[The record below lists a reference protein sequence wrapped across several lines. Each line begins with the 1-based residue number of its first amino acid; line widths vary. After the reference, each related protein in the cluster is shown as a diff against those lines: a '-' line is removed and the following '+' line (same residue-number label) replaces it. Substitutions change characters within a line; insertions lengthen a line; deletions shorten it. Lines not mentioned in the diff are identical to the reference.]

1 MQVKRMQIQRKIRWS
16 LWGTLGLMVALVWV
30 VGRPTE
36 DVQAQ
41 TPRTT
46 VVPQTVI
53 PVAPLTLTRERARGT
68 LRLLTLNLAHGRK
81 QSVHQY
87 LLSKSTFERNLQDI
101 AAVIRREQ
109 PDIAAFQEADA
120 PSNWS
125 GKFHHVDYLAAQSG
139 YPYSLLGEHV
149 RKMGLRYGTGFISLL
164 PMSNNLSHIFKPS
177 FPMPGKGFVIATIQ
191 WPGIP
196 TLKVDML
203 TVHLDPLRN
212 SMQRSQLQEIIDIVR
227 SRKHPVILTGDF
239 NNEWFK
245 ENSPLRSFAKTLNL
259 TTYQPF
265 NPYLYT
271 FPRFKK
277 RFDWV
282 FVPKGFE
289 FTSFRVFKD
298 ALSDHYG
305 IVTDIRAPAAYLP
318 PVVPAKAPTA
328 PVSRPTAPAS
338 QPTTTPAP

>member
-1 MQVKRMQIQRKIRWS
+1 MQVNKTQVRRKIQWTG
-16 LWGTLGLMVALVWV
+16 WGVLLIALGWVFALPLLAA
-30 VGRPTE
+30 R
-36 DVQAQ
+36 AQ
-41 TPRTT
+41 TSRTT
-46 VVPQTVI
+46 SVPQTVLR
-53 PVAPLTLTRERARGT
+53 VAPLKLTRERPKGT
-68 LRLLTLNLAHGRK
+68 LRILTLNLAHGRK
-81 QSVHQY
+81 RSVHQY
-87 LLSKSTFERNLQDI
+87 LLSKPTFESNLRDI

-125 GKFHHVDYLAAQSG
+125 GRFHHVDYLAEQSG

-149 RKMGLRYGTGFISLL
+149 QKMGLRYGTGFISLI
-164 PMSNNLSHIFKPS
+164 PMKKTISHIFKPS
-177 FPMPGKGFVIATIQ
+177 FPMPGKGFVVATIE
-191 WPGIP
+191 WPESP
-196 TLKVDML
+196 TLKVDL
-203 TVHLDPLRN
+203 ITLHLDPLRN
-212 SMQRSQLQEIIDIVR
+212 HMQRSQLQEIIDIVR
-227 SRKHPVILTGDF
+227 TRKNPVILTGDF

-245 ENSPLRSFAKTLNL
+245 ENSPLRSFAKALNL

-289 FTSFRVFKD
+289 FASFRVFKD

-305 IVTDIRAPAAYLP
+305 IVTDIRAPAAYFP
-318 PVVPAKAPTA
+318 ATIPTKISPPPTSQPVVPA
-328 PVSRPTAPAS
+328 S
-338 QPTTTPAP
+338 QPATTPAP